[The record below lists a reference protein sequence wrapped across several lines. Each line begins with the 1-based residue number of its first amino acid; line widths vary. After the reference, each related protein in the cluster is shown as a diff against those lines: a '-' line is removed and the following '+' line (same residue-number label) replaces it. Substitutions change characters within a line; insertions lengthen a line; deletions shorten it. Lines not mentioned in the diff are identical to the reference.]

1 MGFLTD
7 FSIPE
12 IFQFI
17 EKGRK
22 SGLLAFNAL
31 PTPQSTL
38 RPVHYIWANQGYVV
52 AAANRLDHQGLI
64 TLIKQHHCQ
73 QTLGNLQEDSFCEL
87 RPVSLTRAF
96 DKLVRWCCPPHE
108 PLGKSLKHQ
117 GILEDYQLKELF
129 NMQVSQQVCSA
140 FQLKEGLFQFN
151 QNASIPMREMTG
163 LSVPATEAMLIGLRV
178 LGSWNNLIEQLPDPN
193 QGLIGIM
200 TNQPLYSLDDL
211 EFQVWKCANQ
221 TTSLQEIAQ
230 KLNLP
235 VNQVLQVAFRL
246 AAAGLVAI
254 RKKTQGQLLH

>member
-22 SGLLAFNAL
+22 SGLLAFSAL
-31 PTPQSTL
+31 PTAQSTL
-38 RPVHYIWANQGYVV
+38 QAAHYIWTNQGYVV

-64 TLIKQHHCQ
+64 DLIKQHHCQ
-73 QTLGNLQEDSFCEL
+73 PTLGNFQE
-87 RPVSLTRAF
+87 VSLYEPHSVPLTRAF
-96 DKLVRWCCPPHE
+96 DKLVRWCCPLHL
-108 PLGKSLKHQ
+108 PLGNSLKHQ
-117 GILEDYQLKELF
+117 GILQDSQLKELF
-129 NMQVSQQVCSA
+129 NIQVSQQVCSA

-151 QNASIPMREMTG
+151 QNTSLPTREMTG

-178 LGSWNNLIEQLPDPN
+178 LDSWNTLIEQLPDPN
-193 QGLIGIM
+193 EGLIGIM
-200 TNQPLYSLDDL
+200 TSHPLYSLDEL
-211 EFQVWKCANQ
+211 EFKVWKCANQ
-221 TTSLQEIAQ
+221 TTSLKEIAQ

-235 VNQVLQVAFRL
+235 INQVLQVAFRL

-254 RKKTQGQLLH
+254 RQKTQRQLLR